1 MVGAAAVCCLACDA
15 AALPSPALAPSW
27 LTPAAVACL
36 PHRVL
41 APAEGRDPFRGNT
54 VRAAFGL
61 QQNAVLERLLAV
73 VLTVR
78 KCHSGE
84 AFVRLKVRGLRPRA

>member
-1 MVGAAAVCCLACDA
+1 MTQHPID
-15 AALPSPALAPSW
+15 PAPTWPPHGL
-27 LTPAAVACL
+27 LACL
-36 PHRVL
+36 PACL
-41 APAEGRDPFRGNT
+41 PAEGREPFKGNT
-54 VRAAFGL
+54 VRAALEL

-84 AFVRLKVRGLRPRA
+84 AFVRLKVSE

>member
-1 MVGAAAVCCLACDA
+1 MRAAV
-15 AALPSPALAPSW
+15 
-27 LTPAAVACL
+27 
-36 PHRVL
+36 
-41 APAEGRDPFRGNT
+41 
-54 VRAAFGL
+54 GL

-84 AFVRLKVRGLRPRA
+84 AFVRLKVRGLKHVHGLWPVGAARNGPPA